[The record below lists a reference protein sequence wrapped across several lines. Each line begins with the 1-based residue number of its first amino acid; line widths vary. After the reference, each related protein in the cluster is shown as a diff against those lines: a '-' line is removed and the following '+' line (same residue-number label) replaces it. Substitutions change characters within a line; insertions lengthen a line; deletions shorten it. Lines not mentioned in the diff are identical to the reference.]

1 MRIERMTAQAREAVT
16 LADHE
21 ARRLHHPEI
30 APAHILLGLL
40 GSDSG
45 AARGV
50 LETLGLT
57 YAEVSARLRKRRPG
71 SEPGA
76 FTDDDARA
84 LRSLGIDL
92 SDVLARARASFG
104 DEAVETVPPARER
117 EPVWR
122 RRRMSRNA
130 RSAITQAV
138 REAQWIR
145 SGSIDASL
153 LLLGVLRAEDPE
165 VTAIVLALGVEPS
178 TLMAATLRTIGEAA

>member
-1 MRIERMTAQAREAVT
+1 MKNERMTAQAREAVA

-30 APAHILLGLL
+30 APAHVLLGLL

-45 AARGV
+45 AARVV

-57 YAEVSARLRKRRPG
+57 YAEVSAQLRALRPG
-71 SEPGA
+71 AEPGE
-76 FTDDDARA
+76 FTEADARA

-92 SDVLARARASFG
+92 TDVLARARASFG
-104 DEAVETVPPARER
+104 DEAVETAPPARER

-122 RRRMSRNA
+122 RRRMSRST
-130 RSAITQAV
+130 RSAITHAV
-138 REAQWIR
+138 REAQWLR

-165 VTAIVLALGVEPS
+165 VTAILLALGVEPS
-178 TLMAATLRTIGEAA
+178 ALMSATLRTIGEAA